1 MFHLLLGRARESPA
15 PKLLLVIPSKLDC
28 LKLAKF
34 FRLELKVYCVRLG
47 TKCLDRMDV
56 QQLYPIYWTLRAD
69 GKLKTYIFMKSF
81 WTQNVLSWIII
92 TYFRKHPTPFNYK
105 LTYYKNSNNF
115 PHKNSVENPFFFY
128 TFQIKSGMLKYL
140 LDPMFLWRQG
150 CRLLWW
156 QNWQC
161 STGTQSLVN
170 SIVQRRL

>member
-69 GKLKTYIFMKSF
+69 GKLKIYIFMKRF

-92 TYFRKHPTPFNYK
+92 TFLIKHPTFFK
-105 LTYYKNSNNF
+105 QMLTWYIIKNSA
-115 PHKNSVENPFFFY
+115 EA
-128 TFQIKSGMLKYL
+128 L
-140 LDPMFLWRQG
+140 
-150 CRLLWW
+150 RLLRIHSFDTFEDAEILTWSYVFVKARVQAPLVAELAVFDW
-156 QNWQC
+156 DTISCKHNC
-161 STGTQSLVN
+161 SKTTLV
-170 SIVQRRL
+170 VVF

>member
-69 GKLKTYIFMKSF
+69 GKLKIYIFMKRF
-81 WTQNVLSWIII
+81 
-92 TYFRKHPTPFNYK
+92 
-105 LTYYKNSNNF
+105 
-115 PHKNSVENPFFFY
+115 
-128 TFQIKSGMLKYL
+128 
-140 LDPMFLWRQG
+140 
-150 CRLLWW
+150 
-156 QNWQC
+156 
-161 STGTQSLVN
+161 
-170 SIVQRRL
+170 